1 MDPLSLNMLAEK
13 FYLSPYYICKIFKE
27 STGFT
32 FIEYLNKM
40 RVKEAQKLL
49 RAKGSTVL
57 GISEKVGCLI
67 SQVIFMLNYLITD
80 QTVVEIQNEPSKASY
95 PFP

>member
-1 MDPLSLNMLAEK
+1 MLAEK

-57 GISEKVGCLI
+57 GISEKVGFGSVSNFGRVFKEI
-67 SQVIFMLNYLITD
+67 SGVSPLNFRKL
-80 QTVVEIQNEPSKASY
+80 EE
-95 PFP
+95 